1 MNSTDYYINSDSHI
15 DIINQNISMLEK
27 KVDYLEAQAVISISK
42 SKSAMVIMSINCFVI
57 V

>member
-1 MNSTDYYINSDSHI
+1 MYINSDSHI

-27 KVDYLEAQAVISISK
+27 KVNYLEAQAVISISK